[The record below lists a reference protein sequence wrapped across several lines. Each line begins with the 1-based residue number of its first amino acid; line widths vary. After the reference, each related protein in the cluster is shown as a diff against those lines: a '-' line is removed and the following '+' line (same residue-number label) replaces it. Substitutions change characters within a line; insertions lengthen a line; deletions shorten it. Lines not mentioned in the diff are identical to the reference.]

1 MKIQSTLFIEIDN
14 FDFFFVVASFE
25 NDYEFK
31 LLFRNS
37 VPIEGIHNG
46 QITDIKSILNIF
58 KKNIYT
64 IEQKLNLV
72 FKEVVLVVSNS
83 DNPIINISG
92 YKKLSGSQLVKEN
105 ITYILNSLK
114 SKISEIE
121 KEKTILHIFNSKY
134 NLDNKEL
141 KNLPIGLF
149 GDFYSHELSFFLIN
163 SHNYKNLI
171 DILNK
176 CNLKVKKI
184 ISKKFIDGANLINEN
199 LGVETFGKIE
209 INKNNS
215 QIIYFQNSSLKFFE
229 DFKFGS
235 DIILNDISKI
245 IGLEIENVKEILI
258 NTDFSNPKS
267 REEFIKKKF
276 FRVGHYKEIK
286 KELIFEIAYA
296 RIKELSEIMLFKNIN
311 LDFFIKKKIPLFLKI
326 NDEIIAKS
334 FLESFKL
341 SFSKKNKYQLKF
353 LGPQDYSSLYNDALK
368 IVHYGWK
375 KEAVPIIVQKKSII
389 ERFFN
394 LFFN

>member
-199 LGVETFGKIE
+199 LGVETFVKIE

-341 SFSKKNKYQLKF
+341 FFSKKNKYQLKF

>member
-105 ITYILNSLK
+105 ISYILNSLK

-199 LGVETFGKIE
+199 LGVETFVKIE

-245 IGLEIENVKEILI
+245 IGLEIENVREILI

-341 SFSKKNKYQLKF
+341 FFSKKNKYQLKF

>member
-25 NDYEFK
+25 NESQFK

-163 SHNYKNLI
+163 SFDYKNLI

-184 ISKKFIDGANLINEN
+184 ISKKFIDGVNLINEN
-199 LGVETFGKIE
+199 LGVETFVKIE

-245 IGLEIENVKEILI
+245 IGLEIENVREILI

-267 REEFIKKKF
+267 REEFIKKNF

-286 KELIFEIAYA
+286 KELIFEIASA

-341 SFSKKNKYQLKF
+341 FFSEKNKYQLKF

>member
-25 NDYEFK
+25 NESQFK

-163 SHNYKNLI
+163 SFDYKNLI

-184 ISKKFIDGANLINEN
+184 ISKKFIDGVNLINEN
-199 LGVETFGKIE
+199 LGVETFVKIE

-235 DIILNDISKI
+235 DIILNDIC
-245 IGLEIENVKEILI
+245 L
-258 NTDFSNPKS
+258 
-267 REEFIKKKF
+267 
-276 FRVGHYKEIK
+276 
-286 KELIFEIAYA
+286 
-296 RIKELSEIMLFKNIN
+296 
-311 LDFFIKKKIPLFLKI
+311 
-326 NDEIIAKS
+326 
-334 FLESFKL
+334 
-341 SFSKKNKYQLKF
+341 
-353 LGPQDYSSLYNDALK
+353 
-368 IVHYGWK
+368 
-375 KEAVPIIVQKKSII
+375 
-389 ERFFN
+389 
-394 LFFN
+394 

>member
-199 LGVETFGKIE
+199 LGVETFVKIE

-245 IGLEIENVKEILI
+245 IGLEIENAREILI

-341 SFSKKNKYQLKF
+341 FFSKKNKYQLKF

>member
-25 NDYEFK
+25 NESQFK

-163 SHNYKNLI
+163 SYDYKNLI

-184 ISKKFIDGANLINEN
+184 ISKKFIDGVNLINEN
-199 LGVETFGKIE
+199 LGVETFVKIE

-245 IGLEIENVKEILI
+245 IGLEIENVREILI

-267 REEFIKKKF
+267 REEFIKKNF

-286 KELIFEIAYA
+286 KELIFEIASA

-341 SFSKKNKYQLKF
+341 FFSEKNKYQLKF
-353 LGPQDYSSLYNDALK
+353 LGPQDYSRLYNDALK

>member
-105 ITYILNSLK
+105 ISYILNSLK

-199 LGVETFGKIE
+199 LGVETFVKIE

-245 IGLEIENVKEILI
+245 IGLEIENAREILI

-341 SFSKKNKYQLKF
+341 FFSKKNKYQLKF

>member
-105 ITYILNSLK
+105 ISYILNSLK

-199 LGVETFGKIE
+199 LGVETFVKIE

-341 SFSKKNKYQLKF
+341 FFSKKNKYQLKF

>member
-199 LGVETFGKIE
+199 LGVETFVKIE

-245 IGLEIENVKEILI
+245 IGLEIENAREILI

-341 SFSKKNKYQLKF
+341 FFSKKNKYQLKF
-353 LGPQDYSSLYNDALK
+353 LGPKDYSSLYNDALK

>member
-25 NDYEFK
+25 NESQFK

-37 VPIEGIHNG
+37 VTIEGIHNG

-163 SHNYKNLI
+163 SFDYKNLI

-184 ISKKFIDGANLINEN
+184 ISKKFIDGVNLINEN
-199 LGVETFGKIE
+199 LGVETFVKIE

-245 IGLEIENVKEILI
+245 IGLEIENVREILI

-267 REEFIKKKF
+267 REEFIKKNF

-286 KELIFEIAYA
+286 KELIFEIASA

-341 SFSKKNKYQLKF
+341 FFSEKNKYQLKF

>member
-25 NDYEFK
+25 NESQFK

-134 NLDNKEL
+134 DLDNKEL

-163 SHNYKNLI
+163 SYNYKNLI
-171 DILNK
+171 NILNK

-199 LGVETFGKIE
+199 LGVETFVKIE

-245 IGLEIENVKEILI
+245 IGLEIENVREILI

-267 REEFIKKKF
+267 REEFIKKNF

-286 KELIFEIAYA
+286 KELIFEIASA
-296 RIKELSEIMLFKNIN
+296 RIKELSEIILFKNIN

-341 SFSKKNKYQLKF
+341 FFSEKNKYQLKF
-353 LGPQDYSSLYNDALK
+353 LGPQDYSRLYNDALK

>member
-25 NDYEFK
+25 NESQFK

-134 NLDNKEL
+134 DLDNKEL

-163 SHNYKNLI
+163 SYNYKNLI
-171 DILNK
+171 NILNK

-199 LGVETFGKIE
+199 LGVETFVKIE

-245 IGLEIENVKEILI
+245 IELEIENVREILV

-276 FRVGHYKEIK
+276 FKVGYYKEIK
-286 KELIFEIAYA
+286 KELIFEIASA

-326 NDEIIAKS
+326 NDENIAKS
-334 FLESFKL
+334 FLESFKFF
-341 SFSKKNKYQLKF
+341 FSEKNKYQIKF

>member
-1 MKIQSTLFIEIDN
+1 MI
-14 FDFFFVVASFE
+14 FFFVVASFE

-31 LLFRNS
+31 LLFRNL

-105 ITYILNSLK
+105 ISYILNSLK

-199 LGVETFGKIE
+199 LGVETFVKIE

-245 IGLEIENVKEILI
+245 IGLEIENVREILI

-341 SFSKKNKYQLKF
+341 FFSKKNKYQLKF